1 MKKKRWIIVTNKL
14 TYLLLLA
21 IPCGL
26 IKIFVYDLKQV
37 QPYTQIFVSILIIV
51 IGIYLFI
58 RFNSYSHWY
67 NPNHPKP
74 DDK

>member
-1 MKKKRWIIVTNKL
+1 MKKKSWIIVTNKL
-14 TYLLLLA
+14 TYLLLLL

-26 IKIFVYDLKQV
+26 VKIFVYDLKQA
-37 QPYTQIFVSILIIV
+37 QPYSQIFVSILIIL
-51 IGIYLFI
+51 IGTYLFI

-74 DDK
+74 DEK

>member
-58 RFNSYSHWY
+58 IFNSYSHWY

>member
-1 MKKKRWIIVTNKL
+1 MKKKSWIIVTNKL
-14 TYLLLLA
+14 TYLLLLS

-37 QPYTQIFVSILIIV
+37 QPYTQIFVSILSIV